1 MSDFAIVLRSL
12 LARKVSTIITMAMV
26 GVAVGL
32 LLTLL
37 SLRDAGQ
44 RSFRRGTGNAHL
56 LVSGDASPLVAVL
69 NGLFHLNSPRQA
81 MPMSKVEEIRGQF
94 PWAYAIPTQMG
105 DTFRGFPVIASN
117 RDYLEKFE
125 PVLNEPWTFA
135 EGRGPESALE
145 VTLGSEVATLTGLG
159 LGDRIHLTHG
169 SPGSGEP
176 VIRVVNGPLMP
187 GQASE
192 VVVDPAGAD
201 LMIDQGP
208 FMDGPAPADDGPVP
222 PPPSMVV
229 HAEMAPHVHEE
240 FAFEIVGVLEPTDSH
255 HDRTVIANLD
265 GAWLVH
271 AVDRREMQGRAAPV
285 GVDDLEDEDRLVTGM
300 LLRTPVRPG
309 RNSSASVQQAFD
321 RLRRDSEI
329 TVASPAA
336 QIDRLFQIVSGV
348 DAIFVAMAVA
358 VLASTAVGVMLALW
372 NSMDMRRRQVAI
384 LRVLGASRGRVLSL
398 VLAESVVMGLVG
410 ALFGLI
416 LAWLGGFIAA
426 GALEAR
432 TGVRVEP
439 SIEPTA
445 AVLVVGVTVAL
456 AAIAGLAPA
465 VRAYR
470 TPVAENLRPL
480 G

>member
-1 MSDFAIVLRSL
+1 
-12 LARKVSTIITMAMV
+12 
-26 GVAVGL
+26 
-32 LLTLL
+32 
-37 SLRDAGQ
+37 
-44 RSFRRGTGNAHL
+44 
-56 LVSGDASPLVAVL
+56 
-69 NGLFHLNSPRQA
+69 
-81 MPMSKVEEIRGQF
+81 
-94 PWAYAIPTQMG
+94 
-105 DTFRGFPVIASN
+105 
-117 RDYLEKFE
+117 
-125 PVLNEPWTFA
+125 
-135 EGRGPESALE
+135 
-145 VTLGSEVATLTGLG
+145 
-159 LGDRIHLTHG
+159 
-169 SPGSGEP
+169 
-176 VIRVVNGPLMP
+176 
-187 GQASE
+187 
-192 VVVDPAGAD
+192 
-201 LMIDQGP
+201 
-208 FMDGPAPADDGPVP
+208 
-222 PPPSMVV
+222 
-229 HAEMAPHVHEE
+229 MAPHVHEE

-445 AVLVVGVTVAL
+445 AVLVVGVTVSL